1 MTYGEIKKQRDD
13 DTNKLFTDLGVFW
26 AFSNEQFKE
35 GLAKC
40 NLQEGEKLVDIGS
53 GGYMPK
59 SNFDK
64 LIAGMKAI
72 KETFA
77 QATKDAKIRTAHILY
92 ELNNHECFYTGS
104 IESAMEVLGEDYTRE
119 EVTEVYK
126 KNKSKNNSR

>member
-13 DTNKLFTDLGVFW
+13 DTNKLFNDLGVFW

-40 NLQEGEKLVDIGS
+40 NLQDGDKIVDIGS
-53 GGYMPK
+53 GGYIKK
-59 SNFDK
+59 SNFEK

-72 KETFA
+72 KKTFTK
-77 QATKDAKIRTAHILY
+77 ATKDAKIRTQHILY
-92 ELNNHECFYTGS
+92 ELNNHECFYSGS
-104 IESAMEVLGEDYTRE
+104 IDDAMDVLGEDYTRE

-126 KNKSKNNSR
+126 NYKTKKNSK